1 MDILIENNYEG
12 KLIREVLKND
22 LGYSVNL
29 IKKLKFSENGILVN
43 GQWVTVR
50 YELKR
55 GDVLTL
61 AVEDKPEDVS
71 PYIIPAELDLPVVY
85 EDEWVTAV
93 NKPYNMPSHPSLGHQ
108 LDTVA
113 NALAYRYSDK
123 TYVFRPVNRLDRDT
137 SGCMLTSNT
146 RDASYKMYTAMV
158 EGRIHKTYL
167 AVLDSIPEKRE
178 GFIDSFMHRRAESII
193 EREEC
198 DGSLPDAKRAL
209 SAYRVLCDNGKECIA
224 AASPITGRTHQLR
237 VHFAGIGCPVTGDT
251 LYGTGSPHIIR
262 HALHSWKT
270 VFPHPMTGEIITA
283 VSPMPDDMLHLT
295 EALGLTIP
303 DDGSSDLSIFWN
315 KEDI

>member
-1 MDILIENNYEG
+1 MDILIDNNYEG
-12 KLIREVLKND
+12 KLIREVLKKD

-29 IKKLKFSENGILVN
+29 IKKLKFAENGILVN

-50 YELKR
+50 YELKH
-55 GDVLTL
+55 GDVLSL

-71 PYIIPAELDLPVVY
+71 PYIIPVPLDLPVIY

-93 NKPYNMPSHPSLGHQ
+93 NKPCNMPSHPSLGHQ

-113 NALAYRYSDK
+113 NALAYRYSYK

-146 RDASYKMYTAMV
+146 RDASFKMYTAMV

-167 AVLDSIPEKRE
+167 AVLDGIPEKRE
-178 GFIDSFMHRRAESII
+178 GFIDSFMHRRADSII

-198 DGSLPDAKRAL
+198 APDAPDAKRAL
-209 SAYRVLCDNGKECIA
+209 SAYRVLCDNGVQCIA

-251 LYGTGSPHIIR
+251 LYGSGSPHIQR

-270 VFPHPMTGEIITA
+270 VFPHPMTGETVTA
-283 VSPMPDDMLHLT
+283 EASMPEDIEYLT
-295 EALGLTIP
+295 EMLGLQLP
-303 DDGSSDLSIFWN
+303 EDAPSDLSNFWN
-315 KEDI
+315 QKDI

>member
-29 IKKLKFSENGILVN
+29 IKKLKFSDNGILVN
-43 GQWVTVR
+43 GQWETVR

-55 GDVLTL
+55 GDVLSL

-71 PYIIPAELDLPVVY
+71 PYIIPAALELPVVY

-167 AVLDSIPEKRE
+167 AVLDGIPKKRE
-178 GFIDSFMHRRAESII
+178 GVIDSFMHRRAESII

-198 DGSLPDAKRAL
+198 DHALPDAKRAL
-209 SAYRVLCDNGKECIA
+209 SAYRVLCDNGVQCIA

-251 LYGTGSPHIIR
+251 LYGTESPHIIR

-270 VFPHPMTGEIITA
+270 VFPHPMTGETITA
-283 VSPMPDDMLHLT
+283 AAPMPEDMIRLT
-295 EALGLTIP
+295 EALGLRIP
-303 DDGSSDLSIFWN
+303 DDAPSDLSIFWN
-315 KEDI
+315 NKDI